1 MADTCVSSVQLARE
15 PIPQA
20 GASPEG
26 SSERDVPLRLHLS
39 ISGAQLTAAR
49 LLAER
54 GLPSAVALRDLLW
67 LRAVLIEQWRR
78 TPVLERRRFER
89 RADRILEHCWAGAGS
104 LDPSDATDSV
114 ERNEKP

>member
-1 MADTCVSSVQLARE
+1 M
-15 PIPQA
+15 
-20 GASPEG
+20 
-26 SSERDVPLRLHLS
+26 HLS
-39 ISGAQLTAAR
+39 ISGAELTAAR

-104 LDPSDATDSV
+104 FDPSDATDTV